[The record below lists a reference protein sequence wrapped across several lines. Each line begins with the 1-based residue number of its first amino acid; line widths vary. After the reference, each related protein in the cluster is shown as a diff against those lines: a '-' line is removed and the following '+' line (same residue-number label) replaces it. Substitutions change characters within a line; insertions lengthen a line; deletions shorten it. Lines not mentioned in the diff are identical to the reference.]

1 MMWIWSLSVLI
12 SETKHEKFSSKM
24 RFVSFQE
31 PFPEGS
37 HYDWMLVFCNNNQM
51 IFKVVATVPI
61 RSITHSLSYP
71 LFLTTKCFY
80 GIIISLKSVI
90 CKEMREPMTKIVSS
104 YCTKV
109 VGEEKIFRNTVCIYR
124 AALSFLMK
132 VANDEWDCGLSEVF
146 QKSAKKAQ
154 RSVELLIRAISEW

>member
-1 MMWIWSLSVLI
+1 M
-12 SETKHEKFSSKM
+12 
-24 RFVSFQE
+24 
-31 PFPEGS
+31 
-37 HYDWMLVFCNNNQM
+37 
-51 IFKVVATVPI
+51 
-61 RSITHSLSYP
+61 
-71 LFLTTKCFY
+71 TTKCFY

-90 CKEMREPMTKIVSS
+90 RKGVREPMAKIVSS

-124 AALSFLMK
+124 DALSFLMK

-154 RSVELLIRAISEW
+154 RAVELLVHAVKGNISKYSSFVEQFY